1 MCASFSESGKSPLSN
16 DKLIMLAMTDAS
28 SLAHFFKR
36 LVGTG
41 SSILLE
47 EEDLDIRLK
56 TCCTDTA
63 ENFSKNGM
71 AGRRC
76 DI

>member
-1 MCASFSESGKSPLSN
+1 
-16 DKLIMLAMTDAS
+16 MTGAS
-28 SLAHFFKR
+28 SLAQFFKR

-63 ENFSKNGM
+63 ENFWKTEWQEESVRFEQSSNIKLLQLN
-71 AGRRC
+71 C
-76 DI
+76 